1 MVQIIS
7 IMNSSTIKGNFIF
20 NLYLG
25 LEIYSTEVKTL
36 AWKMDDW
43 ESFLSTPYKE

>member
-7 IMNSSTIKGNFIF
+7 MMNSSTIKGNFIF
-20 NLYLG
+20 NLCLG
-25 LEIYSTEVKTL
+25 MEIYSTEVKTL

-43 ESFLSTPYKE
+43 EYFPSTQYQE